1 MTSEHRPARLRVGVV
16 GAGRAGAVVG
26 AAWHRVGHRVVAA
39 TAVSAPSQRR
49 ARALLP
55 GVPLLPAP
63 DVVATADLAVLA
75 VPDVELAAL
84 VAGLAAVD
92 AFHPGQI
99 VVHLSPGSGIGVLEP
114 AAASDVLPLALHPA
128 LAMTGV
134 PSDVDRLVGAAVAV
148 TTLRTLQALGE
159 ALVVEIGAEPVWIE
173 EEDRAA
179 YAASIGAVRD
189 GMEAVLGAA
198 SRVLQDAGVARPAG
212 VLAPLARSVLEG
224 VTPRGTV
231 SSDLPTSAAED
242 QEPA

>member
-1 MTSEHRPARLRVGVV
+1 MTTERRPARLRVGVV
-16 GAGRAGAVVG
+16 GTGRAGAVVG

-39 TAVSAPSQRR
+39 TAVSASSQAR

-55 GVPLLPAP
+55 GVPLLPAA
-63 DVVATADLAVLA
+63 DVVATADLALLA
-75 VPDVELAAL
+75 VPEESLAGL
-84 VAGLAAVD
+84 VAGLAGVA

-99 VVHLSPGSGIGVLEP
+99 VVHLSPGAGIGVLEP

-128 LAMTGV
+128 LAMAGV

-148 TTLRTLQALGE
+148 TTLRTLRALGE
-159 ALVVEIGAEPVWIE
+159 ALVVEVGAEPVWIE
-173 EEDRAA
+173 EEDRPA
-179 YAASIGAVRD
+179 YAASVGAARD

-198 SRVLQDAGVARPAG
+198 SRVLHDAGVSQPAR
-212 VLAPLARSVLEG
+212 VLLPLAHSVLEG
-224 VTPRGTV
+224 VAPRGTV